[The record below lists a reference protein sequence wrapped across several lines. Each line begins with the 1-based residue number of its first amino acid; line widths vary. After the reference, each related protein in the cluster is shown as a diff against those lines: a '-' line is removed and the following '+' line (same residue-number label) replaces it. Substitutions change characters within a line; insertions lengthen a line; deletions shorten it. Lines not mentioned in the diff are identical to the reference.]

1 MLLTG
6 RPRPTHFPAMSN
18 LIPGNN
24 PADLPPASTDNPPE
38 ICPPYYLGL
47 YSIELCFGGHEEGGW
62 WYDWRDHKFSVII
75 PAGTDEAQA
84 AADLAARAGLA
95 ETALD
100 LGLILPAPG
109 VRSYRSA
116 SPEQTAII
124 SIEDKP
130 GEDQS
135 TERPR
140 YE

>member
-1 MLLTG
+1 
-6 RPRPTHFPAMSN
+6 MSN

-47 YSIELCFGGHEEGGW
+47 YEIELRFGGAEEGGW
-62 WYDWRDHKFSVII
+62 WYTWEDHRVSVII
-75 PAGTDEAQA
+75 PAGSFEQQEAA
-84 AADLAARAGLA
+84 EAVARAGLA

-100 LGLILPAPG
+100 LGLTLPAPG

-116 SPEQTAII
+116 APQQNAIVQT
-124 SIEDKP
+124 ETKP
-130 GEDQS
+130 GEHQS

>member
-1 MLLTG
+1 
-6 RPRPTHFPAMSN
+6 MSN
-18 LIPGNN
+18 PIPGNT

-38 ICPPYYLGL
+38 ILPAYFLGL
-47 YSIELCFGGHEEGGW
+47 YEIELCFGGHEEGGW
-62 WYDWRDHKFSVII
+62 WYTWQDHKVSVVI
-75 PAGTDEAQA
+75 PSGTDEQQA

-100 LGLILPAPG
+100 LGLTLPG
-109 VRSYRSA
+109 DGIRSFRSA
-116 SPEQTAII
+116 SPQQDAII

>member
-1 MLLTG
+1 
-6 RPRPTHFPAMSN
+6 MSN
-18 LIPGNN
+18 PIPGNN
-24 PADLPPASTDNPPE
+24 PADLPPASTPNAPE
-38 ICPPYYLGL
+38 ILPPYFLGL
-47 YSIELCFGGHEEGGW
+47 YEIELCFGGHEEGGW
-62 WYDWRDHKFSVII
+62 WYTWQDHKVSVVI
-75 PAGTDEAQA
+75 PRGTAEQQA

-100 LGLILPAPG
+100 LGLTLPG
-109 VRSYRSA
+109 EGIRSFRSA
-116 SPEQTAII
+116 SPQQDAII

>member
-1 MLLTG
+1 
-6 RPRPTHFPAMSN
+6 MSN
-18 LIPGNN
+18 PIPGNN
-24 PADLPPASTDNPPE
+24 PADLPPASTNNPPE
-38 ICPPYYLGL
+38 ILPAYFLGL
-47 YSIELCFGGHEEGGW
+47 YEIELCFGGHEEGGW
-62 WYDWRDHKFSVII
+62 WYTWQDHKVSVVI
-75 PAGTDEAQA
+75 PSGTEEQQA

-100 LGLILPAPG
+100 LGLTLPG
-109 VRSYRSA
+109 EGIRSFRSA
-116 SPEQTAII
+116 SPQQDAII